1 MARSGWSEPGG
12 PSRSIGTRRG
22 PGGGPDVSDNLDRS
36 DAVVA
41 GLEDIGLEFILHLP
55 SSTLRGVIGHFE
67 ERNGAPGRPRSF
79 PVTREEEAVGIAS
92 GLALA
97 GRKAALVIQDNGIG
111 NLLTALN
118 TFPVAYHIP
127 LFMVV
132 SRRGGLNE
140 YNSMIH
146 LFCERVETISDA
158 AGLRYF
164 VLNGRVPLELW
175 ASTVAKAFE
184 HSQVTRR

>member
-1 MARSGWSEPGG
+1 MSSPALSTPGERSQ
-12 PSRSIGTRRG
+12 
-22 PGGGPDVSDNLDRS
+22 
-36 DAVVA
+36 AVA
-41 GLEDIGLEFILHLP
+41 QGLGAIGLDYVLQLP
-55 SSTLRGVIGHFE
+55 SSTLAGVLREVESWDG
-67 ERNGAPGRPRSF
+67 PRSF
-79 PVTREEEAVGIAS
+79 PITREEEAIGIAS

-97 GRKAALVIQDNGIG
+97 GKKAALVIQDNGIG

-118 TFPVAYHIP
+118 TFPMAYHIP

-146 LFCERVETISDA
+146 LFCEKVEAIADA

-164 VLNGRVPLELW
+164 MLNGRVPLDAW
-175 ASTVAKAFE
+175 ASTITKGFE
-184 HSQVTRR
+184 HSIITRRPVAVFVDLMGGQP